1 MWCVKKESLL
11 NAGCRFKEGKVKGM
25 SDVERP
31 DHYVRGRKFEPLDV
45 IEDWGLHKN
54 HYLACVVKYVA
65 RYGRKD
71 KDNPLK
77 DLKKAMFYL
86 QREIRRRE
94 MEDGQNKVVLI
105 KK

>member
-1 MWCVKKESLL
+1 
-11 NAGCRFKEGKVKGM
+11 M
-25 SDVERP
+25 SDILKP
-31 DHYVRGRKFEPLDV
+31 DHYVKGRKFEPLDV

-77 DLKKAMFYL
+77 DLEKAMFYL
-86 QREIRRRE
+86 QREICRRQRE
-94 MEDGQNKVVLI
+94 AKANKENVIIL
-105 KK
+105 KG